1 MATEVAEA
9 PVPLAE
15 AAPDA
20 AAEAPAAAAATGDA
34 KPAKARKPAAPRK
47 RANSTH
53 PPYAEVTAQSFPV
66 LALLLFVLAASRLDL
81 TGSCGGWL
89 VAQMISEAITSLKER
104 TGSSQ
109 YAIAKFVEDKQKAKL
124 PPNFR
129 KLLLVQLKKLVAAG
143 KLTKVKNSYKLPA
156 GRAPA
161 AACTSS

>member
-20 AAEAPAAAAATGDA
+20 AAEAPAAAAVDA
-34 KPAKARKPAAPRK
+34 KPAKAKKAAASRK
-47 RANSTH
+47 RANPTH
-53 PPYAEVTAQSFPV
+53 PPYAE
-66 LALLLFVLAASRLDL
+66 
-81 TGSCGGWL
+81 
-89 VAQMISEAITSLKER
+89 MISDAVTSLKER

-109 YAIAKFVEDKQKAKL
+109 YAIAKFLEDKHKDKL

-143 KLTKVKNSYKLPA
+143 KLTKPA
-156 GRAPA
+156 FWQQTRSEVDEVRAPA
-161 AACTSS
+161 AGGREPVAPGEVTTA